1 LSYPDRC
8 FRACRRYRMRAF
20 SKSKRR
26 LPVLVIVIG
35 AVLALQI
42 PAPGYALIA
51 SISDLFV
58 THNNK
63 EVLVYFRVKDCFTK
77 SMEEAILAGIPTT
90 FTFLLE
96 LYQKRALWFDS
107 RMAHLE
113 IKQTVKYD
121 NVRNIFYVTSSAQG
135 GGSHQEYKDLA
146 GVKRAMTDINGIAII
161 PLRFLSRE
169 NQYFVRVKAKLD
181 KIRLPL
187 HMEYVLFFVSMW
199 DFETEWHRQ
208 EFVYK

>member
-1 LSYPDRC
+1 
-8 FRACRRYRMRAF
+8 MK
-20 SKSKRR
+20 SKSKR
-26 LPVLVIVIG
+26 LLSVLIIAIG
-35 AVLALQI
+35 AVLVLQS
-42 PAPGYALIA
+42 PSHALIA

-90 FTFLLE
+90 FTFIVE
-96 LYQKRALWFDS
+96 LYQKRTIWFDS
-107 RMAHLE
+107 RMASVE

-121 NVRNIFYVTSSAQG
+121 NVRNIFYVTSSLGNGA
-135 GGSHQEYKDLA
+135 HQEYKDLA
-146 GVKRAMTDINGIAII
+146 GVKRAMTDINGIAIA